1 MKQKLLLLTMGFALA
16 TQIIS
21 AQVPSYVPT
30 NGLIGYYP
38 FNGNANDVSGN
49 NHNGTVNGP
58 TLTTDRFGNANSSY
72 NFTGTNNDITL
83 SNSQTL
89 VTNGSFSISAWC
101 TIETLTPS
109 NYDAV
114 IIGQFNGMV
123 ANDRKWL
130 FGYRSVQSQ
139 RGISYYLFDNSGNP
153 QINYCT
159 VNWAPQISTWYHIT
173 WVFTGGNSIKTYIN
187 GLLNSNVSI
196 SLNNINNVANNIL
209 TKIGNGIDIDS
220 PAKLPWNG
228 KIDDVGIWNRGLTQE
243 EITAMYNGVDYSETC
258 NAVNGSLVDGLV
270 AYYPF
275 CGNAKDAS
283 GNSNNGTVNGATL
296 TTDRFGNTN
305 TAYSFN
311 GTDNYISTN
320 PLTLKSFSLSAWIYN
335 TSVNPLNLNS
345 IISNLNAIPY
355 EGIEFRVDDDSTL
368 QLVCGLATDWSHSTT
383 TFKLLDNTWYNVIAT
398 SDNSNVKIYVNSQ
411 QIASY
416 SISNFTNNTSNLLFG
431 TRNPFASNG
440 GWYTGKIDDI
450 GIWNRALSQVEIS
463 NLYNSNICYQNITVN
478 DTLVINTGILSYN
491 PVTFNNTVT
500 IYPNP
505 ANDKIT
511 IDCGNLNNVNGWSIK
526 IFNTLGQE
534 VFSGA
539 MNTQKY
545 VTPLNTWGG
554 QGIYFVKIYDS
565 SNNLMNTKKI
575 ILN

>member
-1 MKQKLLLLTMGFALA
+1 MKNKLLLLTMGFAL
-16 TQIIS
+16 TIQIIS

-30 NGLIGYYP
+30 NGLVGWYP
-38 FNGNANDVSGN
+38 FSGN
-49 NHNGTVNGP
+49 TNDLSGNGLNGSP
-58 TLTTDRFGNANSSY
+58 NNVIYDADRFGNINSCF
-72 NFTGTNNDITL
+72 NVNGDTN
-83 SNSQTL
+83 
-89 VTNGSFSISAWC
+89 
-101 TIETLTPS
+101 
-109 NYDAV
+109 
-114 IIGQFNGMV
+114 
-123 ANDRKWL
+123 R
-130 FGYRSVQSQ
+130 
-139 RGISYYLFDNSGNP
+139 
-153 QINYCT
+153 
-159 VNWAPQISTWYHIT
+159 
-173 WVFTGGNSIKTYIN
+173 WVD
-187 GLLNSNVSI
+187 VSI
-196 SLNNINNVANNIL
+196 SNLDIVNQQSKTFSFWIKLPVNYSSYWNHIITAAPSGIYTQIYGEYPTLASGFKNKLGFTSQNPISNFLFNDDMWHNVVVVCSDNSHMNLYIDGVLNGSEEFPTKDLTNINQIR
-209 TKIGNGIDIDS
+209 IGNNLGNLS
-220 PAKLPWNG
+220 ECAFAG
-228 KIDDVGIWNRGLTQE
+228 KIDDVGIWNRALTQE
-243 EITAMYNGVDYSETC
+243 EITAMYNGVEYSETC
-258 NAVNGSLVDGLV
+258 NAVSGSLVDGLV

-275 CGNAKDAS
+275 CGNAKDGS

-511 IDCGNLNNVNGWSIK
+511 IDCGNLDNVNGWSIK

-545 VTPLNTWGG
+545 VLPLNTWGG